1 MMNERN
7 ISFSVVIP
15 IYNTEKWLDRCIE
28 SVIKQD
34 YANFEVILVDD
45 GSTDDSAQKC
55 DEWCAKDERIFCIH
69 KKNGGVAAA
78 RNTGIDMAT
87 GEYIAFLDSDDYIEE
102 AFLGSIVNTG
112 NAELIIGSCIWISD
126 DGRRQL
132 IDDIPSNVTDRN
144 QIFKEFLYSSTFN
157 VPWGKLFK

>member
-69 KKNGGVAAA
+69 KKKRRRCGGKKY
-78 RNTGIDMAT
+78 RYRYG
-87 GEYIAFLDSDDYIEE
+87 
-102 AFLGSIVNTG
+102 
-112 NAELIIGSCIWISD
+112 
-126 DGRRQL
+126 DGR
-132 IDDIPSNVTDRN
+132 IYCFS
-144 QIFKEFLYSSTFN
+144 
-157 VPWGKLFK
+157 G

>member
-45 GSTDDSAQKC
+45 GSTDGSAQKC
-55 DEWCAKDERIFCIH
+55 DEWCAKDERIF
-69 KKNGGVAAA
+69 
-78 RNTGIDMAT
+78 
-87 GEYIAFLDSDDYIEE
+87 
-102 AFLGSIVNTG
+102 
-112 NAELIIGSCIWISD
+112 
-126 DGRRQL
+126 
-132 IDDIPSNVTDRN
+132 
-144 QIFKEFLYSSTFN
+144 
-157 VPWGKLFK
+157 